1 MFNTSTNKS
10 SKISVNRI
18 LKASLIGFISTLSTT
33 LCLSMSIV
41 SANASP
47 NASLDSSTNTS
58 QNITP
63 TTNRCTA
70 NSALLT
76 PEEQQNAQVAW
87 QYFRENTQA
96 NTGLVNA
103 VAAYPSTS
111 LWDMGNS
118 LIALHAAERLN
129 IINSTEFDQKIQS
142 FLTTLNSL
150 QLVDRKLPNKAYNTT
165 NAKMVDY
172 QNRPAPLGIGWSA
185 LDIGRLLT
193 ALHILQDCRPNYAP
207 QIREITTKWQL
218 SKAIEDGQLV
228 GATGTKN
235 RRQLVQEGRV
245 GYEEY
250 AALGF
255 KLWGLDPFKALD
267 RTAFRQFV
275 EIDGIRLPIDRRD
288 YANSNA
294 NNYVV
299 SESYILQ
306 GMEFGGDEEFQTT
319 TQKVLEVQQKRFEKT
334 NILTA
339 VTEDHIQGK
348 PYFLYNTIYANG
360 KPWANITEENK
371 DYPKLR
377 ALSTKAAF
385 GWHYLYPE
393 HDYSKK
399 LLATAQ
405 QLKAPNGSGFYAGQF
420 EETKAPNAIL
430 TANTNA
436 LVLVALLY
444 KSQGSQ
450 PLVRSSQ
457 VPTQAS
463 LTMNQTQAST
473 KALPKLFKTQIPK
486 TQIPKTQTPKTQI
499 PKTQIPRTQTSSPV
513 LLGSYTQ
520 GYVGDVSVVNRELHG
535 FSGWADKKL
544 SMGGVFFD
552 LEDDNPRYN
561 IPQQLET
568 LRQNGM
574 TAFLNFSSR
583 RSAAEIANGAVDRNI
598 QQIAEAYANWIKK
611 GDNRIAMFAPLP
623 EMNGDWETYKE
634 DPANFKRAYQRIQQ
648 IFTTAGV
655 PRSSVRWVFAPNGWS
670 KNQAHQFENYY
681 PGESTVDIVAFS
693 GYNWGFCQSS
703 TWKEWISPQTVYEPY
718 LNRMRKMA
726 PNKPIVIAQTATTS
740 TTANGNN
747 LQQKDQWLQ
756 DSYRYL
762 SNAPDVRG
770 IMYFN
775 INKECDWKIDT
786 TQSNSQGFK
795 SVLQSDRFG
804 YIAPNEIAKQ
814 FTQFGF

>member
-1 MFNTSTNKS
+1 
-10 SKISVNRI
+10 
-18 LKASLIGFISTLSTT
+18 
-33 LCLSMSIV
+33 
-41 SANASP
+41 
-47 NASLDSSTNTS
+47 
-58 QNITP
+58 
-63 TTNRCTA
+63 
-70 NSALLT
+70 
-76 PEEQQNAQVAW
+76 
-87 QYFRENTQA
+87 
-96 NTGLVNA
+96 
-103 VAAYPSTS
+103 
-111 LWDMGNS
+111 MGNS
-118 LIALHAAERLN
+118 LLALHAAERLN
-129 IINSTEFDQKIQS
+129 IINATEFDQKFQS
-142 FLTTLNSL
+142 VLTTLNRL

-165 NAKMVDY
+165 NAQMVDY
-172 QNRPAPLGIGWSA
+172 QNRPSPQGIGWSA

-193 ALHILQDCRPNYAP
+193 ALHILQDCHPTYAS
-207 QIREITTKWQL
+207 QIREIITQWHL

-235 RRQLVQEGRV
+235 RRQLVQEGRL

-255 KLWGLDPFKALD
+255 KLWGLNPFKALD

-275 EIDGIRLPIDRRD
+275 EIDGIQLPIDRRD
-288 YANSNA
+288 YANSRA

-319 TQKVLEVQQKRFEKT
+319 AQKVLEIQQKRFNRT

-339 VTEDHIQGK
+339 VSEDHIQGK

-360 KPWANITEENK
+360 ITWANITEDNK
-371 DYPKLR
+371 AYPKLR
-377 ALSTKAAF
+377 TLSTKAAF
-385 GWHYLYPE
+385 GWHYLYPD
-393 HDYSKK
+393 HDYSNQ
-399 LLATAQ
+399 LFATAQ
-405 QLKAPNGSGFYAGQF
+405 TLKAPNGSGFYAGQF

-436 LVLVALLY
+436 LVLAALLY
-444 KSQGSQ
+444 KAQGSQ
-450 PLVRSSQ
+450 PFVRSSQ
-457 VPTQAS
+457 IPAQAS
-463 LTMNQTQAST
+463 LTTTQTQAST
-473 KALPKLFKTQIPK
+473 KAFDKPSKTQPSN
-486 TQIPKTQTPKTQI
+486 TQS
-499 PKTQIPRTQTSSPV
+499 SSPV
-513 LLGSYTQ
+513 LLGSYAQ

-535 FSGWADKKL
+535 FSGWADKRL
-544 SMGGVFFD
+544 SLAGVFFD

-568 LRQNGM
+568 LHQNGM

-583 RSAAEIANGAVDRNI
+583 RSAAQIANGAVDRNI
-598 QQIAEAYANWIKK
+598 QQIAEAYASWIKK
-611 GDNRIAMFAPLP
+611 GDNRIAMLAPLP

-648 IFTTAGV
+648 IFIAAGV

-681 PGESTVDIVAFS
+681 PGESTVDVVAFS
-693 GYNWGFCQSS
+693 GYNWGYCQAS
-703 TWKEWISPQTVYEPY
+703 TWKQWSSPKVVYEPY

-740 TTANGNN
+740 TTTSGNN

-762 SNAPDVRG
+762 SNAPNVRG
-770 IMYFN
+770 ILYFN
-775 INKECDWKIDT
+775 MNKECDWKIDT
-786 TQSNSQGFK
+786 TQANNQGFK

-804 YIAPNEIAKQ
+804 YIAPNQ
-814 FTQFGF
+814 FTKFGF

>member
-1 MFNTSTNKS
+1 MFNTSSNNS
-10 SKISVNRI
+10 SNASVTRI
-18 LKASLIGFISTLSTT
+18 LKTSFIGFISGLSTT
-33 LCLSMSIV
+33 LYLSMSIV
-41 SANASP
+41 PANASANTSANASV
-47 NASLDSSTNTS
+47 NTS
-58 QNITP
+58 VNTKHCNSNI
-63 TTNRCTA
+63 
-70 NSALLT
+70 ALLT
-76 PEEQQNAQVAW
+76 AEEQQNAQIAW

-96 NTGLVNA
+96 KTGLVNA

-129 IINSTEFDQKIQS
+129 LINTTEFDQKFQS
-142 FLTTLNSL
+142 FLTTLNNL

-165 NAKMVDY
+165 NAQMVDY
-172 QNRPAPLGIGWSA
+172 QNRPSPHGIGWSA

-193 ALHILQDCRPNYAP
+193 ALHILQDCRPNYAT
-207 QIREITTKWQL
+207 QIREITTQWQL

-235 RRQLVQEGRV
+235 RRQLVQEGRL

-255 KLWGLDPFKALD
+255 KLWGLNPFKALD

-275 EIDGIRLPIDRRD
+275 EIDGIQLPIDRRD
-288 YANSNA
+288 YTNSNA

-306 GMEFGGDEEFQTT
+306 GMEFGGDAEFQTT
-319 TQKVLEVQQKRFEKT
+319 AQKVLDVQQKRFERT

-339 VTEDHIQGK
+339 VSEDHIQGK

-360 KPWANITEENK
+360 TPWANITEDNK
-371 DYPKLR
+371 AYPKLR

-385 GWHYLYPE
+385 GWHYLYPD
-393 HDYSKK
+393 HDYSNQ
-399 LLATAQ
+399 LFNTAKT
-405 QLKAPNGSGFYAGQF
+405 LKAANGSGFYAGQF

-436 LVLVALLY
+436 LILAALLY
-444 KSQGSQ
+444 KAQGSQ
-450 PLVRSSQ
+450 PLVRSTQIS
-457 VPTQAS
+457 TQAS
-463 LTMNQTQAST
+463 LTTTTQASN
-473 KALPKLFKTQIPK
+473 KAFGKSTKTQSTK
-486 TQIPKTQTPKTQI
+486 TQSTKTQSTKTQA
-499 PKTQIPRTQTSSPV
+499 SAPV
-513 LLGSYTQ
+513 LLGSYAQ

-544 SMGGVFFD
+544 SLAGIFYD
-552 LEDDNPRYN
+552 LEDDNPGYN

-583 RSAAEIANGAVDRNI
+583 RTAKQIANGAVDRNI
-598 QQIAEAYANWIKK
+598 QQIAEAYASWIKQ
-611 GDNRIAMFAPLP
+611 GDNRIAMLAPLP

-634 DPANFKRAYQRIQQ
+634 DPENFKRAYQRIQQ
-648 IFTTAGV
+648 IFIKAGV

-681 PGESTVDIVAFS
+681 PGESAVDVVAFS
-693 GYNWGFCQSS
+693 GYNWGYCQAS
-703 TWKEWISPQTVYEPY
+703 TWKQWSSPKAVYEPY
-718 LNRMRKMA
+718 LNRMRKLA

-740 TTANGNN
+740 TTTSGNN

-762 SNAPDVRG
+762 ANVPGVRG
-770 IMYFN
+770 ILYFN
-775 INKECDWKIDT
+775 MNKECDWKIDT
-786 TQSNSQGFK
+786 TQSNHQGFK

-804 YIAPNEIAKQ
+804 YIAPNQ

>member
-1 MFNTSTNKS
+1 MLNTSNNKPS
-10 SKISVNRI
+10 NTSFNHI
-18 LKASLIGFISTLSTT
+18 LKTSFIGFISTLSTT
-33 LCLSMSIV
+33 LYLSMSIV
-41 SANASP
+41 PANASQ
-47 NASLDSSTNTS
+47 NASLSASLSAS
-58 QNITP
+58 QNASP
-63 TTNRCTA
+63 TTNRCIA
-70 NSALLT
+70 NATLLS
-76 PEEQQNAQVAW
+76 PEEQQYAQVAW

-118 LIALHAAERLN
+118 LMALHAAEQLN
-129 IINSTEFDQKIQS
+129 IINATEFDQKFQS
-142 FLTTLNSL
+142 FLTTLNRL

-165 NAKMVDY
+165 NAQMVDY
-172 QNRPAPLGIGWSA
+172 QNRPAPQGIGWSA

-207 QIREITTKWQL
+207 QIREITTQWQL

-228 GATGTKN
+228 GATGTRN
-235 RRQLVQEGRV
+235 RRQLVQEGRL

-275 EIDGIRLPIDRRD
+275 EIDGIQLPIDRRN
-288 YANSNA
+288 YANSSA

-306 GMEFGGDEEFQTT
+306 GMEFGGDPEFQTT
-319 TQKVLEVQQKRFEKT
+319 AQNVLDVQQKRFERT

-339 VTEDHIQGK
+339 VSEDHIQGK

-360 KPWANITEENK
+360 TPWANITEDNK
-371 DYPKLR
+371 AYPKLR

-385 GWHYLYPE
+385 GWHYLYPDR
-393 HDYSKK
+393 DYANQ
-399 LLATAQ
+399 LMTTAKT
-405 QLKAPNGSGFYAGQF
+405 LKAPNGGGFYAGQF
-420 EETKAPNAIL
+420 EATKAPNAIL

-436 LVLVALLY
+436 LVLLALLY
-444 KSQGSQ
+444 KAQGSQ

-457 VPTQAS
+457 IPSQAS
-463 LTMNQTQAST
+463 LTTTTQTQAST
-473 KALPKLFKTQIPK
+473 KVFAKPAKTQPSKTQPSKTQISK
-486 TQIPKTQTPKTQI
+486 TQ
-499 PKTQIPRTQTSSPV
+499 SSEPV

-544 SMGGVFFD
+544 SLGGVFFD
-552 LEDDNPRYN
+552 LEDDNPGYN
-561 IPQQLET
+561 IPKQLET

-583 RSAAEIANGAVDRNI
+583 RSAAQIANGAVDRNI
-598 QQIAEAYANWIKK
+598 QQIAEAYASWIKQ
-611 GDNRIAMFAPLP
+611 GDSRIAMLAPLP

-634 DPANFKRAYQRIQQ
+634 DPENFKRAYQRIQQ

-655 PRSSVRWVFAPNGWS
+655 PRSSIRWVFAPNGWS
-670 KNQAHQFENYY
+670 QKQAHQFENYY
-681 PGESTVDIVAFS
+681 PGESAVDVVAFS
-693 GYNWGFCQSS
+693 GYNWGHCQAS
-703 TWKEWISPQTVYEPY
+703 TWKQWSSPQVVYEPY

-740 TTANGNN
+740 TTASGNN

-756 DSYRYL
+756 DTYRYL
-762 SNAPDVRG
+762 SNAPGVRG

-786 TQSNSQGFK
+786 TQANNQGFK

-804 YIAPNEIAKQ
+804 YIAPNEIAKK

>member
-1 MFNTSTNKS
+1 MLNTSRNQS
-10 SKISVNRI
+10 SNTSVTRI
-18 LKASLIGFISTLSTT
+18 LKTSLIGFISTLSTT
-33 LCLSMSIV
+33 LYLSMSIV
-41 SANASP
+41 PANATPSASQSAN
-47 NASLDSSTNTS
+47 ST
-58 QNITP
+58 I
-63 TTNRCTA
+63 NRCIATTT
-70 NSALLT
+70 LLS

-118 LIALHAAERLN
+118 LIALHAAEQLN
-129 IINSTEFDQKIQS
+129 IINATEFNQTFQS
-142 FLTTLNSL
+142 FLTTLNRL

-165 NAKMVDY
+165 NAQMVDY

-193 ALHILQDCRPNYAP
+193 ALHILQDCRPAYAP

-218 SKAIEDGQLV
+218 SKALEDGQLV

-235 RRQLVQEGRV
+235 RRQLVQEGRL

-275 EIDGIRLPIDRRD
+275 EIDGIQLPIDRRN
-288 YANSNA
+288 YANSSA

-306 GMEFGGDEEFQTT
+306 GMEFGGDPEFQATA
-319 TQKVLEVQQKRFEKT
+319 QNVLDVQQKRFERT

-339 VTEDHIQGK
+339 VSEDHIQGK

-360 KPWANITEENK
+360 TPWANITEDNK
-371 DYPKLR
+371 AYPKLR

-385 GWHYLYPE
+385 GWHYLYPDR
-393 HDYSKK
+393 DYANQ
-399 LLATAQ
+399 LITTAKT
-405 QLKAPNGSGFYAGQF
+405 LKAPNGSGFYAGQF
-420 EETKAPNAIL
+420 EATKAPNAIL

-444 KSQGSQ
+444 KAQGSQ

-457 VPTQAS
+457 IPSQAS
-463 LTMNQTQAST
+463 LTTANQTQVST
-473 KALPKLFKTQIPK
+473 KVFAKPAKTQPAK
-486 TQIPKTQTPKTQI
+486 TQSAKTQPAKTQ
-499 PKTQIPRTQTSSPV
+499 PSEPV

-520 GYVGDVSVVNRELHG
+520 GYVGDVAVVNRELHG

-544 SMGGVFFD
+544 SLAGVFFE
-552 LEDDNPRYN
+552 LEDDNPSYN
-561 IPQQLET
+561 IPKQLET

-583 RSAAEIANGAVDRNI
+583 RSAAQIANGAVDRNI
-598 QQIAEAYANWIKK
+598 QQIAEAYASWIKQ
-611 GDNRIAMFAPLP
+611 GDNRIAMLAPLP

-634 DPANFKRAYQRIQQ
+634 DPENFKRAYQRIQQ
-648 IFTTAGV
+648 IFITAGV

-670 KNQAHQFENYY
+670 KTQAHQFENYY
-681 PGESTVDIVAFS
+681 PGESAVDVVAFS
-693 GYNWGFCQSS
+693 GYNWGHCQAS
-703 TWKEWISPQTVYEPY
+703 TWKQWSSPQAVYEPY

-740 TTANGNN
+740 TTASGNN

-786 TQSNSQGFK
+786 TQSNHQGFK

-804 YIAPNEIAKQ
+804 YIAPNEIAKK